1 MWYAGIDWADQ
12 HHDVV
17 VIDERG
23 TRVGTLR
30 VSHSAA
36 GIQELAAFLLGVVR
50 RGRTSGDANAGANAG
65 TNSAGVDVSVPVAI
79 SLAVPD
85 PEQVACI
92 IETTHGLLITALL
105 EAGFPVYPVN
115 PKTVDRHRAAAGAKT
130 DTIDAYLLAKFG
142 RSELVDL
149 RRLAPD
155 SPLVAELKDLT
166 RDQDMLIQSQ
176 TRLVNQLT
184 ACLKAYY
191 PVALDLFTK
200 LQQPLTVA
208 FLRAYPTPEA
218 ARAATAADL
227 VAFLRRTLPS
237 YRGPHTKAQ
246 ALWQKL
252 HAPQL
257 EADPVTV
264 RTKARLLLA
273 LLAQLEPVLA
283 QIAAYD
289 AAIAE
294 LFRAHPDVALFL
306 RLPGSGQRLAPRLL
320 AEIGDDRARYASAAS
335 LQALAGTAPR
345 PRKSGNYASVRRRVA
360 CVKPLRNAL
369 HAFAWHS
376 TTQEAWAEAYYRRKR
391 QEGKSHTVA
400 VRALAN
406 LWVRIIYALW
416 RDHVPYDPAVFLA
429 AQQAHGR
436 QAA

>member
-17 VIDERG
+17 IIDERA

-30 VSHSAA
+30 VPHSAA
-36 GIQELAAFLLGVVR
+36 GIRDLVAFLLGVVR
-50 RGRTSGDANAGANAG
+50 RGSTG
-65 TNSAGVDVSVPVAI
+65 AGVGVDAVPNPAGMDTPVPV
-79 SLAVPD
+79 SMSVPD

-155 SPLVAELKDLT
+155 NPLVAELKDLT

-191 PVALDLFTK
+191 PAALDLFTK
-200 LQQPLTVA
+200 LQQPLTIA
-208 FLRAYPTPEA
+208 FLCAYPTPAA
-218 ARAATAADL
+218 ARAATAAEL
-227 VAFLRRTLPS
+227 EAFLRRVVPT
-237 YRGPHTKAQ
+237 YRGPHAKAQ
-246 ALWQKL
+246 ALWQQL

-257 EADPVTV
+257 EADSVTV

-289 AAIAE
+289 AAIAT
-294 LFRAHPDVALFL
+294 LFRAHPDAALFL
-306 RLPGSGQRLAPRLL
+306 ILPGCGERLAPRML
-320 AEIGDDRARYASAAS
+320 AEIGDDRARYAGAAS

-345 PRKSGNYASVRRRVA
+345 PRKSGNYATVRRRVA

-406 LWVRIIYALW
+406 LWVRILYALW
-416 RDHVPYDPAVFLA
+416 RDHAPYDPAIFLA
-429 AQQAHGR
+429 AQQTHGR

>member
-1 MWYAGIDWADQ
+1 
-12 HHDVV
+12 VP
-17 VIDERG
+17 
-23 TRVGTLR
+23 
-30 VSHSAA
+30 HSAA
-36 GIQELAAFLLGVVR
+36 GIQELVAFLLAVVR
-50 RGRTSGDANAGANAG
+50 RGGRDANARA
-65 TNSAGVDVSVPVAI
+65 SASAVPTPTPVDAPVPVSVSGA
-79 SLAVPD
+79 APD

-142 RSELVDL
+142 RSELADL
-149 RRLAPD
+149 HRLAPD
-155 SPLVAELKDLT
+155 SSLVAELKDLT

-191 PVALDLFTK
+191 PAALALFTK

-218 ARAATAADL
+218 ARVATVAEL
-227 VAFLRRTLPS
+227 EAFLRRIVPT
-237 YRGPHTKAQ
+237 YRGPHAKAQ
-246 ALWQKL
+246 ALCHQL
-252 HAPQL
+252 QAPQL
-257 EADPVTV
+257 VADPVTV
-264 RTKARLLLA
+264 RSKARLMQA
-273 LLAQLEPVLA
+273 LLVQLEPLLA

-289 AAIAE
+289 AAITE
-294 LFRAHPDVALFL
+294 LFRAHPDAALFL
-306 RLPGSGQRLAPRLL
+306 SLPGCGQRLAPRLL
-320 AEIGDDRARYASAAS
+320 AEIGDDRTRYAGAAS

-369 HAFAWHS
+369 HDFAWHS
-376 TTQEAWAEAYYRRKR
+376 TTQEAWADAYYRRKR

-406 LWVRIIYALW
+406 LWVRIVYALW
-416 RDHVPYDPAVFLA
+416 RDHAQYDPAVFLA
-429 AQQAHGR
+429 AQQTHGR

>member
-30 VSHSAA
+30 VPHSAA
-36 GIQELAAFLLGVVR
+36 GIQELVAFLLGVVQ
-50 RGRTSGDANAGANAG
+50 RGGGDANA
-65 TNSAGVDVSVPVAI
+65 SASAVPTAIGVDAPVSVSGA
-79 SLAVPD
+79 APD

-92 IETTHGLLITALL
+92 IETKFGLLITALL

-142 RSELVDL
+142 RSELADL
-149 RRLAPD
+149 HRLAPD
-155 SPLVAELKDLT
+155 SSLVAELKDLT

-191 PVALDLFTK
+191 PAALALFTK

-218 ARAATAADL
+218 ARAATVAEL
-227 VAFLRRTLPS
+227 EAFLRRVVPT
-237 YRGPHTKAQ
+237 YRGPRQKAQ
-246 ALWQKL
+246 VMWQQL
-252 HAPQL
+252 QAPQL
-257 EADPVTV
+257 VADPVTV
-264 RTKARLLLA
+264 RSKTRLLLA

-289 AAIAE
+289 TAIAE
-294 LFRAHPDVALFL
+294 LFRTHPDATLFL
-306 RLPGSGQRLAPRLL
+306 RLPGCGQRLAPRLL
-320 AEIGDDRARYASAAS
+320 AEIGDDRTRYGSAAG

-345 PRKSGNYASVRRRVA
+345 PRKSGNYATVRRRVA

-376 TTQEAWAEAYYRRKR
+376 TTQEAWADVYYRRKR

-406 LWVRIIYALW
+406 LWVRILYALW
-416 RDHVPYDPAVFLA
+416 RDHAQYDPAVFLT
-429 AQQAHGR
+429 AQQTHGR